1 MNLGIS
7 MVPLV
12 PGTDLVPG
20 PGGTAEP
27 IDLPLVLRRQP
38 ITAHELAL
46 QRAITTPD
54 YHRWLSHVLPAAGC
68 TRPIR
73 LSGEIVTVE
82 ADTGRL
88 LARTS
93 TQDMP
98 DGVIY
103 KACGTRRA
111 TVCPSCAE
119 TYRRDAFELIRTGL
133 VGGKGVP
140 ESVARHPAVFVTLTA
155 PSFGVVHTTRMSRA
169 GTRLP
174 CHPRRQSAICPH
186 GVDLRCHRT
195 HRDTD
200 PALGTPLCLD
210 CYDYPAQVIWNHLAG
225 ELWRRT
231 RIAIDRALGRI
242 MRSLGLPAGSVRLR
256 YVKVAEMQRRGVV
269 HFHAITRLDGRDP
282 ADPTTV
288 LPPPPGVDV
297 DHLTE
302 AIRQAVEQTS
312 FTTNPHPVQP
322 GGWQIAWGQQLD
334 IRPLRL
340 AGNQDLTET
349 AAAGYLAKYSTK
361 AAESTGHTSRR
372 LTDDTIDLYA
382 NPHGNHPERLVD
394 ACWTLGAHPDW
405 RGLRRW
411 AHMLGFGGH
420 FLTKARTYS
429 VTFHDLRQRRVLWRH
444 TTSGQP
450 EQDST
455 LLINWLAFTS
465 AGWKTAGD
473 VLLANTA
480 AALARERQRV
490 AREELLS
497 SA

>member
-1 MNLGIS
+1 PSGGRQPRLHPGARTHQRHRRSGGAPVNLGIS

-174 CHPRRQSAICPH
+174 CHP
-186 GVDLRCHRT
+186 
-195 HRDTD
+195 
-200 PALGTPLCLD
+200 
-210 CYDYPAQVIWNHLAG
+210 
-225 ELWRRT
+225 
-231 RIAIDRALGRI
+231 
-242 MRSLGLPAGSVRLR
+242 
-256 YVKVAEMQRRGVV
+256 
-269 HFHAITRLDGRDP
+269 
-282 ADPTTV
+282 
-288 LPPPPGVDV
+288 
-297 DHLTE
+297 
-302 AIRQAVEQTS
+302 
-312 FTTNPHPVQP
+312 
-322 GGWQIAWGQQLD
+322 
-334 IRPLRL
+334 
-340 AGNQDLTET
+340 
-349 AAAGYLAKYSTK
+349 
-361 AAESTGHTSRR
+361 
-372 LTDDTIDLYA
+372 
-382 NPHGNHPERLVD
+382 
-394 ACWTLGAHPDW
+394 
-405 RGLRRW
+405 
-411 AHMLGFGGH
+411 
-420 FLTKARTYS
+420 
-429 VTFHDLRQRRVLWRH
+429 
-444 TTSGQP
+444 
-450 EQDST
+450 
-455 LLINWLAFTS
+455 
-465 AGWKTAGD
+465 
-473 VLLANTA
+473 
-480 AALARERQRV
+480 
-490 AREELLS
+490 
-497 SA
+497 